1 MKKNNDIY
9 FFRLANVQPG
19 DLVCDPMCGGGSIPI
34 EGAISYK
41 QGFYFAGDMHEKA
54 VERTRDNLKT
64 FDSKIP
70 SDGIQ
75 WDVTNIP
82 LRDSCLDVLI
92 TDLVSLNIF
101 IFFKIS
107 MKYFKTILLISK
119 KTSNFEAVYWRI
131 SSSIY
136 LLFL

>member
-1 MKKNNDIY
+1 M
-9 FFRLANVQPG
+9 ANVQPG

-82 LRDSCLDVLI
+82 LRDNCLDVLI
-92 TDLVSLNIF
+92 TDLVSLNTSKF
-101 IFFKIS
+101 S
-107 MKYFKTILLISK
+107 ILLISK
-119 KTSNFEAVYWRI
+119 KTSNFEAVYWGI

>member
-1 MKKNNDIY
+1 MIEKQTDIY

-70 SDGIQ
+70 SDGVQ

-82 LRDSCLDVLI
+82 LRDNCLDVLI

-101 IFFKIS
+101 IFYKIS
-107 MKYFKTILLISK
+107 MKYFKIFHTFDK
-119 KTSNFEAVYWRI
+119 
-131 SSSIY
+131 
-136 LLFL
+136 

>member
-1 MKKNNDIY
+1 M
-9 FFRLANVQPG
+9 ANVQPG

-82 LRDSCLDVLI
+82 LRDNCLDVLI
-92 TDLVSLNIF
+92 TDLVSLNTSKF
-101 IFFKIS
+101 S
-107 MKYFKTILLISK
+107 ILLISK
-119 KTSNFEAVYWRI
+119 KTSNFEAVYWGI

-136 LLFL
+136 LLFLWSVYF

>member
-1 MKKNNDIY
+1 M
-9 FFRLANVQPG
+9 ANVQPG

-82 LRDSCLDVLI
+82 LRDNCLDVLI
-92 TDLVSLNIF
+92 TDLVSLNTSKF
-101 IFFKIS
+101 S
-107 MKYFKTILLISK
+107 ILLISK
-119 KTSNFEAVYWRI
+119 KTSIFEAVYWGI
-131 SSSIY
+131 SSSGVFH
-136 LLFL
+136 LLFLRSLYF